1 MAATDEVLINK
12 EVEVSNSS
20 VGVREGAGSSSRL
33 IGYLEPG
40 KVYNATLQRNGYM
53 YIPALD
59 GWVLSN
65 YVTVV
70 RDTSPTVS
78 QESTAESQEI
88 GFVLDQ
94 NTKETI
100 QTYLTEEERKT
111 IYEQYVNTEY
121 GDVMDDKGAADNL
134 LISDL
139 NGVWGIPYQFPSS
152 VDPPIQLED
161 DEYDNKDKKKS
172 NDNRTGF
179 GYFYADRII
188 NRMPLLMISPG
199 KVNYMQGYKN
209 GAKTAI
215 LETLASV
222 AGGDS
227 NASVIGD
234 FLNKPGK
241 YYTFEY
247 DEANY
252 WEYVNAMNRACAI
265 YLGIDDVRVSLNG
278 YSAILRN
285 FRWEKCSNDKFDTIL
300 SSDKQYVC
308 FYADADTTKQ
318 ETFGNSTQRSQLADQ
333 INSMSDIAK
342 EIQFLL
348 GANTGITL
356 PWMQDGAIE
365 QINQK
370 IGDICNGNLNGIQ
383 IVQDIGKE
391 FATIATGGK
400 LIFPEIWS
408 DSEFSQSLDV
418 KIKLR
423 CPCPNKV
430 SWFLDILAPI
440 NMLIALTM
448 PRTPYGKNSTGRDS
462 TEPMANGY
470 YCPFLVRAFYKGLFN
485 CDMGII
491 TDLSI
496 TKGKEGSWTLDGLPS
511 EVDIDLTI
519 KDLYNVMAMT
529 SDQQPTE
536 FLNNTTFLNYLA
548 NACGISINKPDIERS
563 IDMWLMI
570 HTNNWKDRLTGYSFW
585 QHASQGI
592 KNKLYNIY
600 SGYFKG

>member
-1 MAATDEVLINK
+1 MPATDEVLINK
-12 EVEVSNSS
+12 EVQTSQTS

-33 IGYLEPG
+33 IGYLESG
-40 KVYNATLQRNGYM
+40 KVYNATLQRNGYL
-53 YIPALD
+53 YIPAMD
-59 GWVLSN
+59 GWVSSS
-65 YVTVV
+65 YITVV
-70 RDTSPTVS
+70 RDLTPTVATDATS
-78 QESTAESQEI
+78 ESQELV
-88 GFVLDQ
+88 FVLDQ

-100 QTYLTEEERKT
+100 QTYLTDEERQI

-121 GDVMDDKGAADNL
+121 GDVMDDKDAADTL
-134 LISDL
+134 LLTDL
-139 NGVWGIPYQFPSS
+139 NGIWGIPYQFPDT
-152 VDPPIQLED
+152 VDPPLVLSD
-161 DEYDNKDKKKS
+161 DECDNEDKKKS

-188 NRMPLLMISPG
+188 NRIPLLIMSPG
-199 KVNYMQGYKN
+199 KVSYMQGYKT
-209 GAKTAI
+209 GQKSAI

-234 FLNKPGK
+234 FLTKPGK

-247 DEANY
+247 DEASY
-252 WEYVNAMNRACAI
+252 WEYVNTMNHACAV
-265 YLGIDDVRVSLNG
+265 YLGIQDVEVSLNG
-278 YSAILRN
+278 YSERLGK
-285 FRWEKCSNDKFDTIL
+285 FRWEKCSNNKFDSLLT
-300 SSDKQYVC
+300 SNKQYVC
-308 FYADADTTKQ
+308 FYTDADTTKQ
-318 ETFGNSTQRSQLADQ
+318 ETFGNSTQKSQLADQ

-356 PWMQDGAIE
+356 PWMQEGAVE
-365 QINQK
+365 SINEK
-370 IGDICNGNLNGIQ
+370 IGQICNDNLNGIQ

-408 DSEFSQSLDV
+408 DSEFTQSLDV
-418 KIKLR
+418 KLKLR

-462 TEPMANGY
+462 SEPMANGY

-496 TKGKEGSWTLDGLPS
+496 TKGKEGSWTIDGLPS
-511 EVDIDLTI
+511 EVDVDLTI
-519 KDLYNVMAMT
+519 KELYNVMAMT
-529 SDQQPTE
+529 TTGQPTE

-548 NACGISINKPDIERS
+548 NSCGISINKPDVERS
-563 IDMWLMI
+563 MDMWLMAN
-570 HTNNWKDRLTGYSFW
+570 TDYWKNKLTGYTFW

-592 KNKLYNIY
+592 RNKLYNIY
-600 SGYFKG
+600 SGFFKG